1 MAIQSVRANIAGT
14 WYDLTYNSET
24 RRYEAEAT
32 LTGTSFYEEG
42 GVYNVVVEATDDTG
56 QVVTADGNTLNGL
69 NLVLL
74 ENTPP
79 EIVELSP
86 QPGYLPTNIPTFTFT
101 VTDDGSGV
109 DLDSISVTID
119 GVETAVTV
127 TGDNASATVS
137 ATPRAEVA
145 DGTHEIVFT
154 AKDRDGNTCE
164 IPAVYIVDGTPPLL
178 EITSEVPDMT
188 DAYSVVI
195 TGTTS
200 DITTPP
206 VSVSITVNGVIVAS
220 PPVNDGAFSADVPLE
235 TGWND
240 VVLSST
246 DRAGMAQRAIYRI
259 MRLVTDRT
267 EADVKAV
274 RTLADK
280 IARKRATAAELAEW
294 NAGTLKGAYNVG
306 DMNRVTAAME
316 YLNGIFTVRG
326 YDTGYTPV
334 EITHLDGTV
343 DTVWREEDEHIR
355 FANIEAYRKNVA
367 ALRGQFTQL
376 ATTPET
382 PESMEKLTWDKAND
396 LETILL
402 GVDDGLRRMEKN
414 VFYSGEVFAGE
425 V

>member
-1 MAIQSVRANIAGT
+1 MAITSVRANIAGT
-14 WYDLTYNSET
+14 WYDLTYNAET
-24 RRYEAEAT
+24 RRYEAETT
-32 LTGTSFYEEG
+32 LYGTSFYEDG
-42 GVYNVVVEATDDTG
+42 GTYNVTVEATDDAG
-56 QVVTADGNTLNGL
+56 QVATADGSTIKGL

-101 VTDDGSGV
+101 VTDDGSGI

-119 GVETAVTV
+119 GVETEVIL
-127 TGDNASATVS
+127 TGDNTSAAVS
-137 ATPRAEVA
+137 ATPKAEVA

-154 AKDRDGNTCE
+154 AKDRDGNLCE
-164 IPAVYIVDGTPPLL
+164 IPALYIVDGTPPLL
-178 EITSEVPDMT
+178 EITCQVPNVT
-188 DAYSVVI
+188 DAYSVMI

-200 DITTPP
+200 DETTPP
-206 VSVSITVNGVIVAS
+206 VSVAITVNGVIVAS

-240 VVLSST
+240 VVVSST
-246 DRAGMAQRAIYRI
+246 DRAGMVQRAVYRI

-280 IARKRATAAELAEW
+280 IAQKTATAAELATW
-294 NAGTLKGAYNVG
+294 NAGTLKGAYNVS

-316 YLNGIFTVRG
+316 YLNSVFTERG
-326 YDTGYTPV
+326 YNTGYTPV
-334 EITHLDGTV
+334 EISHLDGTK
-343 DTVWREEDEHIR
+343 DTVWQENDEDIR
-355 FANIEAYRKNVA
+355 FTNIETYRRNVA
-367 ALRGQFTQL
+367 AIRAQFTQL
-376 ATTPET
+376 STTPET
-382 PESMEKLTWDKAND
+382 PESMQLLTWAKAND
-396 LETILL
+396 IEKIL
-402 GVDDGLRRMEKN
+402 VDIDGGLWRMEKDRI
-414 VFYSGEVFAGE
+414 YSGEVFAGE